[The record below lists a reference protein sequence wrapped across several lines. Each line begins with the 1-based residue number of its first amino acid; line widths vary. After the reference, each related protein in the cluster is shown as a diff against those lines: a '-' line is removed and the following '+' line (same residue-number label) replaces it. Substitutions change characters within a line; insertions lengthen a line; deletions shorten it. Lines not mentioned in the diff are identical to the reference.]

1 MAKDSLSE
9 LKFKIYQKN
18 TYVKYDFG
26 YDRAIVDS
34 LTFMP
39 LELWKIPIIWSSVH
53 FFAKVAHTENEFGI
67 QIYHQIIQ
75 TKLGFGTIDQSSIF
89 ERVMSLKLRKSSF
102 IWIFRLLFFFAEVAH
117 TEMYVQ
123 VEGA

>member
-9 LKFKIYQKN
+9 LKFKIYQRIPMLN
-18 TYVKYDFG
+18 MILGT
-26 YDRAIVDS
+26 IEQL
-34 LTFMP
+34 LTVLHVCP
-39 LELWKIPIIWSSVH
+39 LNFEKFQLFEVPFI

-102 IWIFRLLFFFAEVAH
+102 I
-117 TEMYVQ
+117 
-123 VEGA
+123 